1 LAYIDNNNNVY
12 VSKYDAATDM
22 YINPTQVTLNTAIN
36 NQFSIKLSPD
46 GTILTLY
53 KSILYIYRYNQV
65 STVYEYVQQLTYS
78 YNNQQIDFFNVFIS
92 TSNYRILTANKYYYS
107 YYERNDA
114 KLVIFEGYKTY

>member
-1 LAYIDNNNNVY
+1 M
-12 VSKYDAATDM
+12 SKYDAATDM